1 MFVKSFIFVL
11 KSSNIMKGISFRVV
25 QKRRYIGM
33 DYKKLI
39 VELLD
44 KADER
49 KLRLIYFYVKALLH
63 L

>member
-1 MFVKSFIFVL
+1 
-11 KSSNIMKGISFRVV
+11 
-25 QKRRYIGM
+25 M

-49 KLRLIYFYVKALLH
+49 KLCLIYFYVKALLH